1 MATILPFVV
10 RPRTPSTRRP
20 ADSVAAIVIFPGVRY
35 EARRDDQQV
44 GGRDGSAGDSPRR
57 KRKGKTA

>member
-35 EARRDDQQV
+35 EARRDDHQA
-44 GGRDGSAGDSPRR
+44 GGSEGRPGDTPRR